1 MFRNVFA
8 VIAGVFAM
16 MIVIT
21 GLEALDVRL
30 YPPPPGLDVHDTAQL
45 ARAVAAMP
53 LMAKQLVVLGWLLGA
68 FVGGFVAARI
78 AQQRRLFAALIVGAL
93 VCAGTI
99 SNAMAIPHPLWM
111 TLMGSVLPLP
121 LAWAAGNWA
130 ITMSPVSE
138 Q

>member
-8 VIAGVFAM
+8 VVAGVFAM

-21 GLEALDVRL
+21 GLEALDMRL
-30 YPPPPGLDVHDTAQL
+30 YPPPPELNLRDPAQL
-45 ARAVAAMP
+45 RQAVDIMP

-78 AQQRRLFAALIVGAL
+78 AHRRRLFAASIVGGL

-99 SNAMAIPHPLWM
+99 ANAMQIPHPIWM
-111 TLMGSVLPLP
+111 TFIGSVLPLP
-121 LAWAAGNWA
+121 LAWAAGRWA
-130 ITMSPVSE
+130 IALAPVADA
-138 Q
+138 